1 MGITKKGRENRI
13 DKRIPYSGH
22 IFFSTK
28 SGFFEGELEN
38 YSENGLFIKTQEDI
52 NLGEFITV
60 ALPYLEDKQIKFQ
73 GQILWR
79 NKEGYG
85 VELVKKR
92 DDVNLQ
98 HLKIVAKSR

>member
-1 MGITKKGRENRI
+1 
-13 DKRIPYSGH
+13 
-22 IFFSTK
+22 
-28 SGFFEGELEN
+28 
-38 YSENGLFIKTQEDI
+38 
-52 NLGEFITV
+52 LGEFITV
-60 ALPYLEDKQIKFQ
+60 ALPYLEDKLIKFQ